1 MLALRPFPKLPSML
15 PDVLSG
21 NFKKKKIH
29 KKNQA
34 GEMGLKKPN
43 IWGLT
48 FKAGG
53 FFFFFYYNIRENK
66 ISILL
71 FLLLNFSY
79 SFLKLL
85 FLIQSHRYFK
95 SKIFY
100 VFLD

>member
-53 FFFFFYYNIRENK
+53 FFFYYNIRENK